1 MRAREL
7 IRTLQTILKVNDLKD
22 CDVDCSVDLS
32 IEGDEETYRDR
43 CFGFDLMKPVI
54 GTKVVDGGTK
64 PCIILLYENHE
75 IVGVYKFR
83 RDKNA
88 ESQ

>member
-54 GTKVVDGGTK
+54 GTKIVDGGTK
-64 PCIILLYENHE
+64 PCIVLLYENHE
-75 IVGVYKFR
+75 IVDVYKFR

>member
-54 GTKVVDGGTK
+54 GTKIVDGGTK
-64 PCIILLYENHE
+64 PCIILLYENHN
-75 IVGVYKFR
+75 IVGVY
-83 RDKNA
+83 
-88 ESQ
+88 ESKRSEK